1 MSNDKKPPSDKEL
14 RAVRPTVGS
23 APQKPAAKAGGKSV
37 LQANK
42 GKTMPPLEDTV
53 DVHADSAPRSAAPQ
67 SGLKATA
74 KTAAKPAGKAGA
86 KAKGKPP
93 VRDTQPRPRDKGP
106 GWFSRIFMALISMAV
121 LGAIAA
127 VGLVVALLF
136 YFSQDLPDYSAL
148 ATYEPPIVTRA
159 YANDG
164 RLLAEFAAEKRVFVS
179 VPDVPDLVIH
189 AFLSAEDKNFYKHP
203 GIDATGVAR
212 AIRDNLIHM
221 GSSRRLVGASTITQ
235 QVAKNFLL
243 SDGLEDERGNDIA
256 KFKRK
261 FREIILSFRIE
272 QALSK
277 DRILELYLN
286 EIFLGARAYGVAAAS
301 LEYFNK
307 PLNELTIEE
316 AAYLAAL
323 PKGPNNY
330 HPERRY
336 EAAVGRRNWVIDQ
349 MLENGYVGAE
359 DAAKAKDKP
368 LKTHRRDSD
377 QYVNHPYFAEEVR
390 RRLLELY
397 GEKGLYEGG
406 LIARSTLIPEYQQ
419 AAEKALRAGL
429 VDYDM
434 RRGLRADPL
443 GHIDGLDDWQKKLG
457 EIARPAGAGDFESA
471 VVLES
476 GEKQATMGL
485 RDGSKATVPFERMR
499 WARKRGAPE
508 VKQVSD
514 VLKKGDVWL
523 IENTGGKGDKA
534 TWWLRQIPE
543 IQGGIIAMNP
553 HNGRIFAMAGGFS
566 YEISQFNRAS
576 QAIRQPGSAFKPF
589 VYLAG
594 LEAGFTPATL
604 VLDAPFVMEQGPG
617 LQDWRPKNYSADYG
631 GPTTLRVGL
640 EKYRNLM
647 TIRLANYVGM
657 DRIAEI
663 CREFGVTD
671 NLPKMLSMS
680 IGAGETTLQRMVS
693 AYSIFVNGGKK
704 ITPTVIDRVQDR
716 TGKTIFVHDRR
727 PCDGC
732 GPMIPWNGQETPDVP
747 DTREQIADPRL
758 MYQMVSMMEGV
769 VQRGTATAL
778 NSLDRPLAGKT
789 GTTNQSKDAWFV
801 GFTPDLVI
809 GVYVGF
815 DDPRPMGAKETG
827 GRVAVPV
834 VKDFVQHALKDVP
847 PVPFRM
853 PEGMRLVMIDPA
865 SGTRAGAATDKPIL
879 EAFITGTEPGEE
891 PMMFTG
897 QGVSSVSDVTNVG
910 ESVNTGLGG
919 IY

>member
-1 MSNDKKPPSDKEL
+1 MSINLSRALPRARLKWKFEAAVTDDKKPPSNKEL
-14 RAVRPTVGS
+14 RAVRPVAA
-23 APQKPAAKAGGKSV
+23 APVKAGGKK
-37 LQANK
+37 A
-42 GKTMPPLEDTV
+42 
-53 DVHADSAPRSAAPQ
+53 APR
-67 SGLKATA
+67 
-74 KTAAKPAGKAGA
+74 AKPPKADV
-86 KAKGKPP
+86 KPP
-93 VRDTQPRPRDKGP
+93 VRDTQPRPRSSGP
-106 GWFSRIFMALISMAV
+106 GWFMRIFMAVISIAV
-121 LGAIAA
+121 MGAIAGVA
-127 VGLVVALLF
+127 AVVALLF

-164 RLLAEFAAEKRVFVS
+164 RLLAEFAAEKRVFIAVQ
-179 VPDVPDLVIH
+179 DVPDLVVH
-189 AFLSAEDKNFYKHP
+189 AFLSAEDKNFFTHP
-203 GIDATGVAR
+203 GIDAFGVAR
-212 AIRDNLIHM
+212 AIRDNLVHM
-221 GSSRRLVGASTITQ
+221 GSNRRLVGASTITQ

-243 SDGLEDERGNDIA
+243 SDGLDDERGNDLA

-261 FREIILSFRIE
+261 FREVILSFRIE

-307 PLNELTIEE
+307 PLDELTVEE

-323 PKGPNNY
+323 PKAPNNY

-349 MLENGYVGAE
+349 MVENGYVTAA
-359 DAAKAKDKP
+359 DAAVAKEKP
-368 LKTHRRDSD
+368 LKTHRRDEG

-406 LIARSTLIPEYQQ
+406 LITRATLIPEYQR
-419 AAEKALRAGL
+419 AAENALRAGL
-429 VDYDM
+429 VEYDM
-434 RRGLRADPL
+434 RRGLREDPL
-443 GHIDGLDDWQKKLG
+443 GHITNMDEWQKELG
-457 EIARPAGAGDFESA
+457 DIARPAGAGDFQSA

-476 GEKQATMGL
+476 GDKQATMGL
-485 RDGSKATVPFERMR
+485 RDGSKAVVPFERMR

-508 VKQVSD
+508 VKKVSD

-523 IENTGGKGDKA
+523 IQNTGGSGDKA
-534 TWWLRQIPE
+534 SWWLRQIPE
-543 IQGGIIAMNP
+543 VQGGIIVMNP
-553 HNGRIFAMAGGFS
+553 HNGRIFAIAGGFS

-617 LQDWRPKNYSADYG
+617 LKDWRPKNYSADYG
-631 GPTTLRVGL
+631 GPTTVRVGL
-640 EKYRNLM
+640 EKSRNLM

-657 DRIAEI
+657 ERIAEI
-663 CREFGVTD
+663 CRQFGVTD
-671 NLPKMLSMS
+671 NLPTLLSMS
-680 IGAGETTLQRMVS
+680 IGAGETTLQRMVA
-693 AYSIFVNGGKK
+693 AYSVFVNGGMK

-716 TGKTIFVHDRR
+716 NGKTIFVHDRR
-727 PCDGC
+727 PCQGC
-732 GPMIPWNGQETPDVP
+732 GPMVPWSGQATPDVP
-747 DTREQIADPRL
+747 DTREQIADPRH
-758 MYQMVSMMEGV
+758 MYQVVSMMEGV

-778 NSLDRPLAGKT
+778 NSLGRPLAGKT
-789 GTTNQSKDAWFV
+789 GTTNQSKDAWFI

-834 VKDFVQHALKDVP
+834 VKDFVQQALKDTP
-847 PVPFRM
+847 PLPFRV
-853 PEGMRLVMIDPA
+853 PAGIRLVLVDPQ
-865 SGTRAGAATDKPIL
+865 SGTRAGPATQKPIL
-879 EAFITGTEPGEE
+879 EAFVAGTEPGEE

-897 QGVSSVSDVTNVG
+897 QGVSSVTDVTNVG

-919 IY
+919 LY

>member
-1 MSNDKKPPSDKEL
+1 MTDDKKPPSNKEL
-14 RAVRPTVGS
+14 RAVRPVAA
-23 APQKPAAKAGGKSV
+23 APVKAGGKK
-37 LQANK
+37 A
-42 GKTMPPLEDTV
+42 
-53 DVHADSAPRSAAPQ
+53 APR
-67 SGLKATA
+67 
-74 KTAAKPAGKAGA
+74 AKPPKADV
-86 KAKGKPP
+86 KPP
-93 VRDTQPRPRDKGP
+93 VRDTQPRPRSSGP
-106 GWFSRIFMALISMAV
+106 GWFMRIFMAVISIAV
-121 LGAIAA
+121 MGAIAGVA
-127 VGLVVALLF
+127 AVVALLF

-164 RLLAEFAAEKRVFVS
+164 RLLAEFAAEKRVFIAVQ
-179 VPDVPDLVIH
+179 DVPDLVVH
-189 AFLSAEDKNFYKHP
+189 AFLSAEDKNFFTHP
-203 GIDATGVAR
+203 GIDAFGVAR
-212 AIRDNLIHM
+212 AIRDNLVHM
-221 GSSRRLVGASTITQ
+221 GSNRRLVGASTITQ

-243 SDGLEDERGNDIA
+243 SDGLDDERGNDLA

-261 FREIILSFRIE
+261 FREVILSFRIE

-307 PLNELTIEE
+307 PLDELTVEE

-323 PKGPNNY
+323 PKAPNNY

-349 MLENGYVGAE
+349 MVENGYVTAA
-359 DAAKAKDKP
+359 DAAVAKEKP
-368 LKTHRRDSD
+368 LKTHRRDEG

-406 LIARSTLIPEYQQ
+406 LITRATLIPEYQR
-419 AAEKALRAGL
+419 AAENALRAGL
-429 VDYDM
+429 VEYDM
-434 RRGLRADPL
+434 RRGLREDPL
-443 GHIDGLDDWQKKLG
+443 GHITNMDEWQKELG
-457 EIARPAGAGDFESA
+457 DIARPAGAGDFQSA

-476 GEKQATMGL
+476 GDKQATMGL
-485 RDGSKATVPFERMR
+485 RDGSKAVVPFERMR

-508 VKQVSD
+508 VKKVSD

-523 IENTGGKGDKA
+523 IQNTGGSGDKA
-534 TWWLRQIPE
+534 SWWLRQIPE
-543 IQGGIIAMNP
+543 VQGGIIVMNP
-553 HNGRIFAMAGGFS
+553 HNGRIFAIAGGFS

-617 LQDWRPKNYSADYG
+617 LKDWRPKNYSADYG
-631 GPTTLRVGL
+631 GPTTVRVGL
-640 EKYRNLM
+640 EKSRNLM

-657 DRIAEI
+657 ERIAEI
-663 CREFGVTD
+663 CRQFGVTD
-671 NLPKMLSMS
+671 NLPTLLSMS
-680 IGAGETTLQRMVS
+680 IGAGETTLQRMVA
-693 AYSIFVNGGKK
+693 AYSVFVNGGMK

-716 TGKTIFVHDRR
+716 NGKTIFVHDRR
-727 PCDGC
+727 PCQGC
-732 GPMIPWNGQETPDVP
+732 GPMVPWSGQATPDVP
-747 DTREQIADPRL
+747 DTREQIADPRH
-758 MYQMVSMMEGV
+758 MYQVVSMMEGV

-778 NSLDRPLAGKT
+778 NSLGRPLAGKT
-789 GTTNQSKDAWFV
+789 GTTNQSKDAWFI

-834 VKDFVQHALKDVP
+834 VKDFVQQALKDTP
-847 PVPFRM
+847 PLPFRV
-853 PEGMRLVMIDPA
+853 PAGIRLVLVDPQ
-865 SGTRAGAATDKPIL
+865 SGTRAGPATQKPIL
-879 EAFITGTEPGEE
+879 EAFVAGTEPGEE

-897 QGVSSVSDVTNVG
+897 QGVSSVTDVTNVG

-919 IY
+919 LY